1 METKKVLV
9 GGATGS
15 AGYAIAQ
22 EFLKQGFEVYAMVRD
37 IKRAE
42 EMFMVD
48 GKRDLRV
55 YLYDGFDLEDSESVN
70 QFIST
75 MPAIDIYFDEVV
87 LAAGSFEWDNDK
99 RIENPKSKEQVAID
113 LKNSNFQTKVAVV
126 DSLKKLPKNLNKK
139 TKIGLVGSHAANFA
153 EDDPRRLNLK
163 TGYKEEGYIAS
174 MKAVAKLARDLQ
186 EEGIFEEVYLFE
198 PGLINNPLAHKQFNE
213 ITIGENPPWDEI
225 QTPEDFAYEV
235 ITTMG
240 LKAA

>member
-15 AGYAIAQ
+15 AGFAIAQ
-22 EFLKQGFEVYAMVRD
+22 ECLKQGFEVYALVRD

-75 MPAIDIYFDEVV
+75 MSSVDVYFDAVV

-99 RIENPKSKEQVAID
+99 RIENPKTAEQVAND
-113 LKNSNFQTKVAVV
+113 LMNANFKTKVAVIK
-126 DSLKKLPKNLNKK
+126 SLKKLPKSSNKK
-139 TKIGLVGSHAANFA
+139 TKVGLVGSHAANFS
-153 EDDPRRLNLK
+153 EDDPKRLNVK

-186 EEGIFEEVYLFE
+186 EEGIFDEIYLFE
-198 PGLINNPLAHKQFNE
+198 PGLINSPLAHKQFNE